1 MTAVQSESGVL
12 AGEERI
18 LIDGELV
25 ETASGAKFDVE
36 NPALGEIAG
45 QCTDGTAA
53 DVDRAVKAAR
63 RAFEQTKWKHDV
75 EFRYHCLMQ
84 LHRAL
89 EEEQERLRRIV
100 VTETGTPLLGTH
112 GIQIAHPVEESGYW
126 PEFGRSFEYLREIGT
141 DTAMG
146 MSSRRITQYDPIGV
160 VAAITPWNTPLYLN
174 VAESVPPLMAGNA
187 VVLKPAQ
194 LTPWMGTELGRIV
207 AEKTDI
213 PPGIF
218 NVVVGES
225 NEVGAAL
232 ASHPDVDMVTFT
244 GSTAVGRSILAAGAS
259 TVKKVMLELGGK
271 SSLIALDDADLM
283 AVLPTA
289 AGTACFN
296 SGQSCTLAS
305 RILLPRSRYEEG
317 IAILKGAMEMMPYGD
332 PWDMN
337 NIQGAQISRIQQ
349 QKVLGLIQAGI
360 ESGARLVTGG
370 KAPEGLPGYFTM
382 PTVLADVDPK
392 SRIGQEEIFGPVL
405 TVTPYDTEEE
415 AIAISNDT
423 IYGLS
428 GEVASADEDRA
439 LKVALQMRAGTM
451 VVNGGSYFGLRT
463 PLGGYKQSGLGRR
476 NGHWGFEE
484 YMEIKAIGLPI
495 RDGEPSGPR
504 VVD

>member
-12 AGEERI
+12 AGDDRI
-18 LIDGELV
+18 LIDGELQHSR
-25 ETASGAKFDVE
+25 SGAFFDVE
-36 NPALGEIAG
+36 NPALGEVAG
-45 QCTDGTAA
+45 RCTDGTPD
-53 DVDRAVKAAR
+53 DVDRAVRAAR
-63 RAFEQTKWKHDV
+63 RAFEQTNWKRDV
-75 EFRYHCLMQ
+75 EFRHHCLVQ
-84 LHRAL
+84 LHEAL
-89 EEEQERLRRIV
+89 AEEQERLRRIV
-100 VTETGTPLLGTH
+100 VTETGTPLMATY
-112 GIQIAHPVEESGYW
+112 GIQVAHPVEESAHW
-126 PEFGRSFEYLREIGT
+126 PEFGRTFEYLRDLGT

-146 MSSRRITQYDPIGV
+146 MSSRRIIQYDPIGV

-174 VAESVPPLMAGNA
+174 IAESVPPLMAGNA

-194 LTPWMGTELGRIV
+194 LTPWMGTELGRLV

-232 ASHPDVDMVTFT
+232 AAHPDVDMVTFT

-283 AVLPTA
+283 SVLPVA

-332 PWDMN
+332 PWNPD
-337 NIQGAQISRIQQ
+337 NIQGAQISRAQQ
-349 QKVLGLIQAGI
+349 EKVLGLVQSAVAD
-360 ESGARLVTGG
+360 GARLVTGG
-370 KAPEGLPGYFTM
+370 ERAEGLPGYFTR
-382 PTVLADVDPK
+382 PTVLADVDPT

-439 LKVALQMRAGTM
+439 LEVALQMRAGTM
-451 VVNGGSYFGLRT
+451 VVNGGSYFGLKT

-484 YMEIKAIGLPI
+484 YLEIKAIGLPI
-495 RDGEPSGPR
+495 RDGEASGPR